1 MAKVQIKSDNFTAF
15 GGVLTTETCIW
26 QSWPLE
32 GKYTYRCI
40 MTNDYEMSLLDVVHF
55 YNQRGE
61 QWTHFRWTQQRLWL
75 AASTQILY
83 GREYRFLNCDG
94 AHKKPLQ
101 ATYEW
106 CRHQVFRS
114 EEKSRIKNFIFKL
127 VSVPAKWKRVARRQ
141 VLNVYTT

>member
-55 YNQRGE
+55 YNQRGSSE
-61 QWTHFRWTQQRLWL
+61 RIFDELQQRLWL

-101 ATYEW
+101 ATYE
-106 CRHQVFRS
+106 
-114 EEKSRIKNFIFKL
+114 
-127 VSVPAKWKRVARRQ
+127 
-141 VLNVYTT
+141 